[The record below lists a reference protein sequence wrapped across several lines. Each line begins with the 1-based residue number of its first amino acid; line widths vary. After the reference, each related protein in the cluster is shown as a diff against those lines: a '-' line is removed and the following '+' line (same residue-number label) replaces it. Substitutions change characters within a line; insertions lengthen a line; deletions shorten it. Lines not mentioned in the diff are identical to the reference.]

1 MKFLRLEYLL
11 VFAAVLPL
19 FVVGLVVANANNN
32 GIPAWVAL
40 PPVLAVGAIIALSVR
55 YWRRRPIVPGSFTDY
70 AKTARFR
77 QGLSLLPV
85 LTGDVMGALSGD
97 WWIAAIGAVLS
108 AATLAIAPTSNAD
121 YIRHSELFVAVGEM
135 PPEEKW
141 GEAAPD
147 EVTPWDDEHGGHGH
161 GMSHSH

>member
-1 MKFLRLEYLL
+1 F
-11 VFAAVLPL
+11 
-19 FVVGLVVANANNN
+19 FVVGLIVADGD
-32 GIPAWVAL
+32 GIPVWVAL
-40 PPVLAVGAIIALSVR
+40 PPVLAVGAIILFSVR
-55 YWRRRPIVPGSFTDY
+55 YWRRRPIMPDHFADY

-77 QGLSLLPV
+77 AGLSLLPAAAGLLMTV
-85 LTGDVMGALSGD
+85 LSGE
-97 WWIAAIGAVLS
+97 WWIAAVGAVIGFAS
-108 AATLAIAPTSNAD
+108 LAVAPTSDAD
-121 YIRHSELFVAVGEM
+121 YQRHVDLFVAVGEM